1 MLGLDLL
8 QHIWPRVTLRLAIM
22 DALEGQ
28 SGVNTCHHGIRQ
40 KSFCLA
46 VIWGRKGLHEGGG
59 LAVLGRSV
67 WERVWQSSGA
77 GVVAVSADLV
87 RRANPGEKKR
97 GYRGEKAVLGRWLLF
112 RGEVV
117 QAALRDIFREGV
129 AFCGERLFGWTTGS
143 VSVIVEADQL
153 QKGTWE
159 KKDQRRRGWEFEG
172 EFLA

>member
-1 MLGLDLL
+1 MWGLICCSTFGHVSLSDWPSWMLLKANLGST
-8 QHIWPRVTLRLAIM
+8 RVIM
-22 DALEGQ
+22 ESDKNL
-28 SGVNTCHHGIRQ
+28 
-40 KSFCLA
+40 FLA

-97 GYRGEKAVLGRWLLF
+97 GYRGEKAILGRWLLF

-143 VSVIVEADQL
+143 VSVIVEAGQL